1 MNKPT
6 LLIRQIIGM
15 AESVKSSA
23 DQRPVPAQVYHSA
36 LLLQRL
42 QRSGLTFR
50 ARPLLTVRSN
60 GRLIAEYTP
69 DFIVHD
75 GKNGEAVVI
84 CLIVSLQTKRK
95 DVERAQACLDA
106 YRENA
111 SGLLVNFGG
120 ERLSWSLLA
129 QNQRRFYAHRREN
142 YG

>member
-1 MNKPT
+1 MHKPT
-6 LLIRQIIGM
+6 PLIRQIIGM
-15 AESVKSSA
+15 AENVRSSA
-23 DQRPVPAQVYHSA
+23 DQRPIPAQVYHGV
-36 LLLQRL
+36 LLQRL
-42 QRSGLTFR
+42 QKSGLTFQS
-50 ARPLLTVRSN
+50 RPPLTVRSN

-75 GKNGEAVVI
+75 GKNGEAAVI
-84 CLIVSLQTKRK
+84 CLIVSLQTKRE

-129 QNQRRFYAHRREN
+129 QNRRRFYAHRGER
-142 YG
+142 

>member
-1 MNKPT
+1 MHKPT

-15 AESVKSSA
+15 AENVRSSA
-23 DQRPVPAQVYHSA
+23 DQRPIPAQVYHGV
-36 LLLQRL
+36 LLQRL
-42 QRSGLTFR
+42 QKSGLTFQS
-50 ARPLLTVRSN
+50 RPLLTVRSN

-69 DFIVHD
+69 DFIVH
-75 GKNGEAVVI
+75 GKNDEAAVI
-84 CLIVSLQTKRK
+84 CLIVSLQTKRE

-129 QNQRRFYAHRREN
+129 QNRRRFYARRGEN
-142 YG
+142 NG